1 VWIFD
6 LPKNI
11 EKGEVLIVS
20 FDVEWNIESVA
31 GHTFEN
37 VSDYKFGYGVKYQW
51 QVPALFRYGFPIWI
65 RSMFDKIV

>member
-11 EKGEVLIVS
+11 EKEVLIVS

-37 VSDYKFGYGVKYQW
+37 VTIVSFDIEWNINGKFQHYLDMESLYG
-51 QVPALFRYGFPIWI
+51 
-65 RSMFDKIV
+65 